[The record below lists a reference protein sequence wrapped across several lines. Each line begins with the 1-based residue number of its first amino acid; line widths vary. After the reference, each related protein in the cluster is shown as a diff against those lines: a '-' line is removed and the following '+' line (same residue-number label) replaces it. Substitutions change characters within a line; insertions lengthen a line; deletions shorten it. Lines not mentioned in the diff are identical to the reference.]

1 MSTASFIEK
10 YHDRYTDTKNEPS
23 ILVSGIDINLPD
35 ELGDN
40 LTVPN
45 DESLL
50 WFKIAL
56 IRYHVK
62 QL

>member
-1 MSTASFIEK
+1 MKISKHVANQYQETQQSFFP
-10 YHDRYTDTKNEPS
+10 RR
-23 ILVSGIDINLPD
+23 VDINVPD
-35 ELGDN
+35 ELGYN
-40 LTVPN
+40 VSVPN

-56 IRYHVK
+56 IKYHVK